1 MTPTR
6 ADTGELRLA
15 VAELAALAG
24 DGVLAVLGLGSCVA
38 LVLYDEQT
46 RVGGMVH
53 VMLPDETMAR
63 DRSRPGKFA
72 GSAVVA
78 LLASMEALGASRAR
92 TRARLIGGAS
102 MFASLLKVS
111 GMNIGQ
117 RNVEAIRDALEN
129 AGIPVDA
136 EDVGSDYGR
145 SVRFDVATG
154 RVEVR
159 SLKRG
164 AHDL

>member
-1 MTPTR
+1 MTPIR
-6 ADTGELRLA
+6 SDTGELRLA
-15 VAELAALAG
+15 VAEMAAVAET
-24 DGVLAVLGLGSCVA
+24 GVLSILGLGSCVA
-38 LVLYDEQT
+38 LVLFDE
-46 RVGGMVH
+46 RAHVGGMVH

-92 TRARLIGGAS
+92 IRARLIGGAS
-102 MFASLLKVS
+102 MFSSLLQVS

-117 RNVEAIRDALEN
+117 RNVEAIRDALEK
-129 AGIPVDA
+129 AGVPVDA

-145 SVRFDVATG
+145 SVRLDVSTG